1 MTLSVKTNAT
11 GGRKAKTA
19 RTNGSPTNSTEQCR
33 FGCSVHRPF
42 AAEAGI
48 KEIDKRAGVMNM
60 AKVSK
65 ATKGKKYE
73 VNAEFAEEMEAKNVK
88 HSAQNNLSHGTE
100 K

>member
-1 MTLSVKTNAT
+1 
-11 GGRKAKTA
+11 
-19 RTNGSPTNSTEQCR
+19 
-33 FGCSVHRPF
+33 
-42 AAEAGI
+42 
-48 KEIDKRAGVMNM
+48 MNM

>member
-1 MTLSVKTNAT
+1 MSNPVN
-11 GGRKAKTA
+11 
-19 RTNGSPTNSTEQCR
+19 
-33 FGCSVHRPF
+33 RPL
-42 AAEAGI
+42 AAEAG
-48 KEIDKRAGVMNM
+48 KRKIDNRAEVMNM

-88 HSAQNNLSHGTE
+88 HAAQNNPSHGTE